1 MAAPLVVWDP
11 ALLRYQWSAD
21 HPMNPLRLQLTMQ
34 LATELGVLDGVSL
47 TAPEPADDATLR
59 TVHTAE
65 YLAAVK
71 AASVPGVDPYRAA
84 DDGFGL
90 GTTDDPIFPGMHDAA
105 ALIAGGS
112 VLAATAIGAGRVTRA
127 VNIAGGMH
135 HAMAGRASGFCVY
148 NDAALAIA
156 ALLRSGVERVAY
168 VDVDVHHGDGVQAAF
183 YDDPR
188 VMTISVHESPRT
200 LFPGTG
206 RPAEVGSGAA
216 AGTSINLALPAGTGD
231 DGWLRAFHAVVPGA
245 LQAFRPQV
253 LVSQH
258 GADAHVEDPLANLRL
273 TLDGQRAAQITLR
286 ELAER
291 HTGGRWLALGGGGY
305 AVVRVVPRTWTH
317 LLGIVT
323 DRDVDPATPLPP
335 GFRQTAGGYL
345 RYDGTPSGGLPLTMS
360 DGAPATYVP
369 WDGHR
374 ETAVDQAVLA
384 TRSAVY
390 PLLGLDPF
398 DPRD

>member
-1 MAAPLVVWDP
+1 MAAPLVMWDP
-11 ALLRYQWSAD
+11 ALLRYRWSDD
-21 HPMNPLRLQLTMQ
+21 HPMNPLRLELTML
-34 LATELGVLDGVSL
+34 LATELGVLDGLDVV
-47 TAPEPADDATLR
+47 APEPADDETLR

-65 YLAAVK
+65 YIAAVK
-71 AASVPGVDPYRAA
+71 AASVPGAGPYR
-84 DDGFGL
+84 DEDGFGL
-90 GTTDDPIFPGMHDAA
+90 GTTDDPVFTGMHDAA

-112 VLAATAIGAGRVTRA
+112 VLAARAIATGEATRA

-135 HAMAGRASGFCVY
+135 HAMAGSASGFCVY
-148 NDAALAIA
+148 NDAALAIVE
-156 ALLRSGVERVAY
+156 LLRRGVERVAY

-188 VMTISVHESPRT
+188 VMTISLHESPRT

-206 RPAEVGSGAA
+206 RPAEVGGGDA
-216 AGTSINLALPAGTGD
+216 AGTSVNVALPAGTGD
-231 DGWLRAFHAVVPGA
+231 AGWLRAFHAVVPGA

-273 TLDGQRAAQITLR
+273 SVDGQRAAQLALR
-286 ELAER
+286 ELADR
-291 HTGGRWLALGGGGY
+291 HTGGRWLAVGGGGY
-305 AVVRVVPRTWTH
+305 ALVRVVPRTWTH

-335 GFRQTAGGYL
+335 GFCRTARAYV
-345 RYDGTPSGGLPLTMS
+345 RDDGTPGAGLPLTMT
-360 DGAPATYVP
+360 DNAPATYQP

-374 ETAVDQAVLA
+374 ETPVDEAVLA
-384 TRSAVY
+384 TRTAVF

>member
-11 ALLRYQWSAD
+11 ALLRYRWSDD
-21 HPMNPLRLQLTMQ
+21 HPMNPLRLELTML
-34 LATELGVLDGVSL
+34 LATELGVLDGLDVI
-47 TAPEPADDATLR
+47 APEPADDQTLR
-59 TVHTAE
+59 TVHTAD
-65 YLAAVK
+65 YIAAVK
-71 AASVPGVDPYRAA
+71 AASVPGAGPYG
-84 DDGFGL
+84 DEDGFGL
-90 GTTDDPIFPGMHDAA
+90 GTTDDPVFVGMHDAA

-112 VLAATAIGAGRVTRA
+112 VLAARSIATGEVTRA

-148 NDAALAIA
+148 NDAALAIVE
-156 ALLRSGVERVAY
+156 LLGRGVERVAY

-188 VMTISVHESPRT
+188 VMTISLHESPRT

-206 RPAEVGSGAA
+206 RPAEVGGGDA
-216 AGTSINLALPAGTGD
+216 AGTSVNVALPAGTGD
-231 DGWLRAFHAVVPGA
+231 AGWLRAFHAVVPGA

-273 TLDGQRAAQITLR
+273 SVDGQRAAQLALR
-286 ELAER
+286 ELADR
-291 HTGGRWLALGGGGY
+291 HSGGRWLAVGGGGY
-305 AVVRVVPRTWTH
+305 ALVRVVPRTWTH

-323 DRDVDPATPLPP
+323 DRDVAPATPLPP
-335 GFRQTAGGYL
+335 GFCRTARAYV
-345 RYDGTPSGGLPLTMS
+345 RDDGTPGGGLPLTMT
-360 DGAPATYVP
+360 DDAPATYQP

-374 ETAVDQAVLA
+374 ETPLDEAVLA
-384 TRSAVY
+384 TRTAVF